1 MPLEI
6 LIVDDEPFARSGLR
20 LLLEDDADV
29 GTIREAS
36 SGRAAI
42 DEMAARRPDL
52 VLLDVQMPAMSGFD
66 VVEAVGTAKMP
77 GVIFVTAHDRYAVRA
92 FEVNAIDYLL
102 KPVTASRF
110 AEAMVRAKAS
120 LAARDGAAAQLA
132 ALLRTVAS
140 PTQYVTRLA
149 ARDAGKTTLIDV
161 EDVEWIRAAE
171 NYVELHAGRS
181 THLVHVPLTTL
192 CGWLDPERF
201 IRVHRSIV
209 VATRAIRDLEPA
221 GHGEYEIRLQS
232 GVCVTT
238 GRTYHAQIRK
248 LTQNPVGRG

>member
-1 MPLEI
+1 MPLDI

-29 GTIREAS
+29 GPIREAS
-36 SGRAAI
+36 GGRAAI
-42 DEMAARRPDL
+42 EEIAAKRPDL
-52 VLLDVQMPAMSGFD
+52 VLLDVQMPAIGGFD

-110 AEAMVRAKAS
+110 AEAMARAKAS

-140 PTQYVTRLA
+140 PTQFVTRLA

-161 EDVEWIRAAE
+161 DDIEWIRAAE
-171 NYVELHAGRS
+171 NYVELHVGRS

-232 GVCVTT
+232 GVSVTT

>member
-1 MPLEI
+1 M
-6 LIVDDEPFARSGLR
+6 
-20 LLLEDDADV
+20 
-29 GTIREAS
+29 
-36 SGRAAI
+36 
-42 DEMAARRPDL
+42 
-52 VLLDVQMPAMSGFD
+52 LLDVQMPGMSGFD
-66 VVEAVGTAKMP
+66 VVEGVGAAKMP

-110 AEAMVRAKAS
+110 AEAMIRAKAS

-149 ARDAGKTTLIDV
+149 ARDAGQTTLIDV
-161 EDVEWIRAAE
+161 DDVEWIRAAE

-192 CGWLDPERF
+192 CGWLDPGALHPRASLDRGRDPRHPRPRARRPR
-201 IRVHRSIV
+201 RVR
-209 VATRAIRDLEPA
+209 
-221 GHGEYEIRLQS
+221 IRLQS
-232 GVCVTT
+232 GVSVTT
-238 GRTYHAQIRK
+238 GRTYHAQIRR